1 MAPRDSAPPIAP
13 SRPSTPVA
21 TALLLLLLATF
32 LPSQIAAQAALTIS
46 SDLDLA
52 FGAVVP
58 GPSSGTVT
66 VTPEGTRSSS
76 GGVTLGGSAGVSPST
91 FTVSGEPA
99 LTFSIVLTSST
110 TLSDGASTM
119 TVDSFTSSPESTGTL
134 DASGDREIRVGA
146 TLHLAATQASGSYAG
161 GFSVMVAYN

>member
-1 MAPRDSAPPIAP
+1 VLI
-13 SRPSTPVA
+13 
-21 TALLLLLLATF
+21 LLLFATF
-32 LPSQIAAQAALTIS
+32 LPSHVAAQTSLTIS
-46 SDLDLA
+46 RDLDIS

-66 VTPEGTRSSS
+66 VTPEGARSSS
-76 GGVTLGGSAGVSPST
+76 GGVSLAGSAGVSPST

-99 LTFSIVLTSST
+99 LAFSIVLASST
-110 TLSDGASTM
+110 TLSDGSSTM

-134 DASGDREIRVGA
+134 DVSGNREIRVGA
-146 TLHLAATQASGSYAG
+146 TLHVAAAQASGSYAG